1 MFTLIT
7 PIFAPMTRPR
17 VTAGLMWHPDTWPMV
32 WARLATVM
40 PKQRAILTIFAWVQ
54 CDIKSVLNDHGHLV
68 IKLRGGLSLVPTH
81 AAAAANQDQQQTAH
95 QLRQEGSA

>member
-1 MFTLIT
+1 MWNSDNDTNKETKEGTIKYVTPSHKTNIHLSYMCTTLMT

-40 PKQRAILTIFAWVQ
+40 PKQRAILTMFAW
-54 CDIKSVLNDHGHLV
+54 G
-68 IKLRGGLSLVPTH
+68 
-81 AAAAANQDQQQTAH
+81 
-95 QLRQEGSA
+95 